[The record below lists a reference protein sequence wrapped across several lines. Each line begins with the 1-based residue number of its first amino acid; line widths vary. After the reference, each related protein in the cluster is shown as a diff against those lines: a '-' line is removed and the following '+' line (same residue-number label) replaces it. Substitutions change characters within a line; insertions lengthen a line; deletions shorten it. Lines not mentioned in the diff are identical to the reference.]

1 MIFGIFVRPANAN
14 TAEIANGK
22 IISQVIANASAAL
35 NRSDILG
42 LMVVTLA
49 RIRIPTITY
58 ASI

>member
-1 MIFGIFVRPANAN
+1 MGI
-14 TAEIANGK
+14 

-35 NRSDILG
+35 SRSGILG

-49 RIRIPTITY
+49 RIRTPTITD